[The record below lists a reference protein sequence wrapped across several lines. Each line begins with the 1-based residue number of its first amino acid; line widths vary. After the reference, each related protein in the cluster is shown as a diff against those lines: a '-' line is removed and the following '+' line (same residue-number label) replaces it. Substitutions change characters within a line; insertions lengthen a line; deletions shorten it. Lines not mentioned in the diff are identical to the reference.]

1 MGGSSG
7 TQAAIV
13 MVRSITES
21 EYWIS
26 DSLKRIFKEFRVAL
40 LNASACG
47 VILLLVSHYLF
58 HTEIMFSVVL
68 TSALFIIMVNATM
81 IGALVPIIMK
91 RLGAD
96 PAIATGPFVT
106 TTNDI
111 LGLLIYLS
119 LVSIF
124 LVK

>member
-1 MGGSSG
+1 
-7 TQAAIV
+7 
-13 MVRSITES
+13 
-21 EYWIS
+21 
-26 DSLKRIFKEFRVAL
+26 
-40 LNASACG
+40 
-47 VILLLVSHYLF
+47 
-58 HTEIMFSVVL
+58 VVL

>member
-1 MGGSSG
+1 
-7 TQAAIV
+7 
-13 MVRSITES
+13 
-21 EYWIS
+21 
-26 DSLKRIFKEFRVAL
+26 
-40 LNASACG
+40 
-47 VILLLVSHYLF
+47 
-58 HTEIMFSVVL
+58 
-68 TSALFIIMVNATM
+68 
-81 IGALVPIIMK
+81 MK